1 MINKEK
7 SKELMEKSI
16 KEINSRATSRR
27 QSQRNAA
34 HIFQMKE
41 YINRLIPF
49 VHEEE
54 GKEILV
60 KILEEAAKL

>member
-1 MINKEK
+1 MENKRK
-7 SKELMEKSI
+7 SKEPIEKSV

-49 VHEEE
+49 VHEKE
-54 GKEILV
+54 GKEILI

>member
-1 MINKEK
+1 MENKGK
-7 SKELMEKSI
+7 SKEPIEKSV

-41 YINRLIPF
+41 YINQLIPF
-49 VHEEE
+49 VREEE
-54 GKEILV
+54 GKEILI

>member
-1 MINKEK
+1 MENKRK
-7 SKELMEKSI
+7 SKEPIEKSV
-16 KEINSRATSRR
+16 KETNPRATSRR

-41 YINRLIPF
+41 YINQLIPF
-49 VHEEE
+49 VREEE
-54 GKEILV
+54 GKEILI

>member
-1 MINKEK
+1 MENKRK
-7 SKELMEKSI
+7 SKEPIEKSL

-41 YINRLIPF
+41 YINQLIPF
-49 VHEEE
+49 VREEE
-54 GKEILV
+54 GKEILI